1 MIFDAANTP
10 TLMFGIIRR
19 TDHEPEYRL
28 VFFDLLGEEE
38 AEQAF
43 EDLLRHEV
51 IFSGYTPVDSAT
63 PSGLSAVTLGRIR
76 DVVNRLNR
84 GEQLTEEMIGR
95 ELASITV

>member
-19 TDHEPEYRL
+19 IDHEPEYRL

-38 AEQAF
+38 AEKAF

-51 IFSGYTPVDSAT
+51 VFSGYTPVDSAS
-63 PSGLSAVTLGRIR
+63 PSGLNAATLDRIR
-76 DVVNRLNR
+76 DVVNRLNQ
-84 GEQLTEEMIGR
+84 GEELSQEAIAR
-95 ELASITV
+95 ALASITV